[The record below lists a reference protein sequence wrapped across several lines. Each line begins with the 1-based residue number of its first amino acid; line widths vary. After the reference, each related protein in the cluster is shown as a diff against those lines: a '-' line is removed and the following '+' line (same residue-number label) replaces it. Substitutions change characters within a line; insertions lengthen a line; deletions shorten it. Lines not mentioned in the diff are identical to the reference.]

1 VSVAHDR
8 KFLDRFSLTI
18 GILVGVGVALFF
30 LAVTVGSSGSTERLL
45 SEPEY
50 RRQVEARLAPPARI
64 AIAGEDNAALAI
76 KPDASAKAA
85 QPAVAM
91 PTTGTGVYEQVCVAC
106 HAQGIGG
113 APRFGDATAWSARI
127 AKGKNTLY
135 THAIE
140 GFKGEAG
147 IMPPK
152 GGRTDLADDLIR
164 AAVDHM
170 IESSR

>member
-1 VSVAHDR
+1 MSVAHDR
-8 KFLDRFSLTI
+8 KFLDRFSLAI
-18 GILVGVGVALFF
+18 GIFVGVSVALVV
-30 LAVTVGSSGSTERLL
+30 LAVTLGRRERPERLL
-45 SEPEY
+45 AEPEY
-50 RRQVEARLAPPARI
+50 RRQVEARLAPLVRVAV
-64 AIAGEDNAALAI
+64 AGRDNAALSIVPDSGAKQPQAAAAI
-76 KPDASAKAA
+76 
-85 QPAVAM
+85 

-113 APRFGDATAWSARI
+113 APRFGDAAAWNPRV
-127 AKGKNTLY
+127 AKGKATLY

-152 GGRTDLADDLIR
+152 GGRVDLADDLIR

-170 IESSR
+170 VQSSR